1 MEFEVPRHRHD
12 PVQPQLTAMID
23 VCALL
28 IIFLIAGSVFGASSL
43 VLPSNI
49 TLPRSYIQEAIF
61 AAPQV
66 SILPTGMVKVSFSSD
81 QYPVAAFRGGT
92 MADPRLEPLRTE
104 ISAFLSS
111 IETGIRAGTIIN
123 VIADKRT
130 PYYIVYDVVQVFRKN
145 GFQSVLFISEMEGG
159 ASK

>member
-1 MEFEVPRHRHD
+1 MDFEVTRNRSEL
-12 PVQPQLTAMID
+12 VQPQLTAMID

-43 VLPSNI
+43 VLPGNI
-49 TLPRSYIQEAIF
+49 ALPHSLIQEAIL

-66 SILPTGMVKVSFSSD
+66 SILPEGTVKVSFSGNE
-81 QYPVAAFRGGT
+81 YPVAAFRGGT
-92 MADPRLEPLRTE
+92 MVDPRLEPLRTE

-111 IETGIRAGTIIN
+111 LEAGIHTGTIIN
-123 VIADKRT
+123 VIADKHT
-130 PYYIVYDVVQVFRKN
+130 PYYMVYDVVQVFRKN

-159 ASK
+159 GKK